1 MKQETDVTGRA
12 RRRAEAMEKALVG
25 GHVEGAG
32 WRMSFLR
39 QLARAR
45 ADGLLTAEQIKRELP
60 ADLLLAVEA
69 LAEELRSGNHA
80 MPLVVIG
87 NDWDFAAEEDKYEAD
102 QLRLNA
108 IRRHGVNCPD
118 VPPGDVTRIT
128 LAGLAW
134 LAVLTAAAF
143 AAGLTTAWIL
153 QGR

>member
-12 RRRAEAMEKALVG
+12 RRRAEAMENALAG
-25 GHVEGAG
+25 GHVEGHG
-32 WRMSFLR
+32 WRMGFLR
-39 QLARAR
+39 RLARAR

-60 ADLLLAVEA
+60 SDLLLAVEA
-69 LAEELRSGNHA
+69 LAEELRRGNHA

-108 IRRHGVNCPD
+108 IRRHGVNCPE
-118 VPPGDVTRIT
+118 VPPGDVTRII
-128 LAGLAW
+128 LAW
-134 LAVLTAAAF
+134 LAVLSAAAF
-143 AAGLTTAWIL
+143 AAGLLTAWIL